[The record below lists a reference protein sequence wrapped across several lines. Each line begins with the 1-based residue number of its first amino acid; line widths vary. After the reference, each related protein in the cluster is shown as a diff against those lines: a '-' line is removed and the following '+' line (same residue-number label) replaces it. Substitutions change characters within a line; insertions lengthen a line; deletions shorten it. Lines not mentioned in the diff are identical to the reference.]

1 MEIIITGL
9 GAITPR
15 GDYTLNSPAK
25 PRESDGALTDFDLKT
40 YLQTPKT
47 YLDRCSA
54 LALAGCALALQDAG
68 LAGTFN
74 EDFGFSLGTEYGC
87 VETMRGFEAKLA
99 ESGARA
105 VSPLLFSHSYF
116 NSPASL
122 CVIEWGLKGYHAT
135 LCGPESG
142 WEAVAT
148 ARDALLLGHAKRM
161 LCGAVDALSPARTLG
176 DESAAPAEASVFLV
190 LEAGD
195 ENSTG
200 VRWDALVRGD
210 VDAAAAEEFG
220 DCGAV
225 LSLLARLDLGA
236 D

>member
-1 MEIIITGL
+1 MEILITGL

-15 GDYTLNSPAK
+15 GDFTLHSPPT
-25 PRESDGALTDFDLKT
+25 PREGDGSLSDFDLKN
-40 YLQTPKT
+40 YLSTPKT

-54 LALAGCALALQDAG
+54 LALAGCALALEDAG
-68 LAGTFN
+68 LEGQFD
-74 EDFGFSLGTEYGC
+74 EQFGFSLGTEFGC

-135 LCGPESG
+135 FCGPEAG
-142 WEAVAT
+142 WDAVAT
-148 ARDALLLGHAKRM
+148 ARDALLLGHANRM
-161 LCGAVDALSPARTLG
+161 LCGAVDALSPARGWG
-176 DESAAPAEASVFLV
+176 DEENNPSEASVFLV
-190 LEAGD
+190 LEATHGD
-195 ENSTG
+195 RAGQHWGEVFG
-200 VRWDALVRGD
+200 EEDP
-210 VDAAAAEEFG
+210 AATDRFG
-220 DCGAV
+220 RCGAV
-225 LSLLARLDLGA
+225 LSLLKRLRLA